1 MLGCAVERHSALFH
15 RQLTFSHLH
24 CPHDALTP
32 HSRSGFYVHGC
43 PKMRYKG
50 GYRPSDLL
58 CPARQTW
65 HALADCVPLLDA
77 NKYVE
82 FSDSVAPVVDGDGSR
97 AGDAAGNSSTAS
109 SFGSTTSSASAST
122 SASSLPSAS
131 PHAPVTAASAALLPA
146 KLGDAR
152 ALGASLLPAARV
164 RFGGRTQPW
173 RLLPAR
179 VQRSL
184 EGTATVWAGLVGPK
198 LAARMLLDLD

>member
-1 MLGCAVERHSALFH
+1 MLGRAIEWYSALVHQKF
-15 RQLTFSHLH
+15 TFSRLH
-24 CPHDALTP
+24 CPHDALAP
-32 HSRSGFYVHGC
+32 HSRTGFYVHNC

-65 HALADCVPLLDA
+65 HALADCAPLLDA

-82 FSDSVAPVVDGDGSR
+82 FSDSVPPVADGDGSR
-97 AGDAAGNSSTAS
+97 AGDAAGNTITAS
-109 SFGSTTSSASAST
+109 SFSSATSSASA

-131 PHAPVTAASAALLPA
+131 PHAPVPAAAAALFPA

>member
-1 MLGCAVERHSALFH
+1 MA
-15 RQLTFSHLH
+15 FSCIQHHIFSLV
-24 CPHDALTP
+24 CLDTIA
-32 HSRSGFYVHGC
+32 GFYVHQC

-65 HALADCVPLLDA
+65 HALADCAPLLDA

-82 FSDSVAPVVDGDGSR
+82 FSDTVPPVADDDACR
-97 AGDAAGNSSTAS
+97 ASDDASESASAAASAS
-109 SFGSTTSSASAST
+109 SSSSSSSAPALSLSSASS
-122 SASSLPSAS
+122 
-131 PHAPVTAASAALLPA
+131 HAPVSAATLPA

-152 ALGASLLPAARV
+152 TLGASLLPSARV

-179 VQRSL
+179 VQQSL
-184 EGTATVWAGLVGPK
+184 AGTATVWAGLVGPK